1 MFFYYFPV
9 CYTWNFDLSNVLGD
23 GYNRRDGDK
32 RTYFLRIT
40 GLDYDRLGNKIDVI
54 YIKINTEYNENHDG
68 HSLSSGF
75 GGEFVFSEYRL
86 PFLFTFSNTPVRYKY
101 GGLEDD
107 PETAVYYDRIK
118 KKVVF
123 VVENKTIEITHRGKF
138 LVYNGVSIIIERN
151 STLNVHIN
159 NDGVMSVSR
168 SNN

>member
-1 MFFYYFPV
+1 
-9 CYTWNFDLSNVLGD
+9 LAG
-23 GYNRRDGDK
+23 
-32 RTYFLRIT
+32 
-40 GLDYDRLGNKIDVI
+40 
-54 YIKINTEYNENHDG
+54 
-68 HSLSSGF
+68 GF

-86 PFLFTFSNTPVRYKY
+86 PFLFTFSNTPLRYKY
-101 GGLEDD
+101 GLDNNPD
-107 PETAVYYDRIK
+107 TAYYDRIK

-159 NDGVMSVSR
+159 KDGVMSVSR

>member
-1 MFFYYFPV
+1 VIFFYYFPV

-23 GYNRRDGDK
+23 GNIRRDGDK

-40 GLDYDRLGNKIDVI
+40 GLDHDRLGNKINVI
-54 YIKINTEYNENHDG
+54 YIKINTENNENHENHELAG
-68 HSLSSGF
+68 GF

-86 PFLFTFSNTPVRYKY
+86 PFLFTFSNTPLRYKY
-101 GGLEDD
+101 GLDND
-107 PETAVYYDRIK
+107 PDTVYYDRIK

-123 VVENKTIEITHRGKF
+123 VVGDRTIEITHMGKF

-159 NDGVMSVSR
+159 KDGVMSVSR